1 MAITMTEAAA
11 KRVAALKKRRN
22 KPEELFKVGVRGGG
36 CSGLAYYVDFV
47 DEAGPKDKVF
57 EFPHDV
63 KVVVDRKSY
72 LFVNGTEID
81 FVIEK
86 MKRSFIFNNPLAQG
100 SCSCGESFAL

>member
-1 MAITMTEAAA
+1 MAITMTQAAS
-11 KRVAALKKRRN
+11 KRVAALKERRN
-22 KPEELFKVGVRGGG
+22 RPTDLFKVGIRGGG
-36 CSGLAYYVDFV
+36 CSGLSYYVDFV
-47 DEAGPKDKVF
+47 EEPGPKDKVF
-57 EFPHDV
+57 EFDNDV

-86 MKRSFIFNNPLAQG
+86 MKRSFVFNNPLAQG